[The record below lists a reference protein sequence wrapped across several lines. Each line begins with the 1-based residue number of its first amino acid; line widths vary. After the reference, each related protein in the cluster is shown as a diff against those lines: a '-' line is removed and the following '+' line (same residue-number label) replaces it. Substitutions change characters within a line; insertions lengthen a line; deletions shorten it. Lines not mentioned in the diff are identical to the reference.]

1 MYSTRNV
8 FLTVFLGEK
17 IELFTCSIR
26 FEARVMPD
34 PEHIKKLAYQL
45 AHRSKLQVYTETGV
59 LVVLA
64 LTALIG
70 NSCVLYVFYKSPRLR
85 SVTNYYLITLAV
97 SDIVFSLTVM
107 PLSVAA
113 SSHGRDVV
121 GHSVGQVSGFVC
133 LSLIYGSLQ
142 TTSLIAVNRFFCVA
156 KPSLYRKYFKPKPA
170 IMMIVVAWVLSVSF
184 VAVAYFGGMGTFV
197 FYPGR
202 FVYFL
207 ASHNV
212 FTSRLFTAVS
222 HITFVL
228 YPMLMTAICYR
239 KIYQIVK
246 THETSV
252 SISMNNGVILN
263 QNSPSLSREEIHIT
277 KSVLAL
283 VCGFVICWIPCST
296 TLHIAVYISVPR
308 FAEMIITYTAFAS
321 SAINP
326 FVFNIFNKPF
336 RKEFFRILSVR
347 KRKVGSSLQQDLS

>member
-1 MYSTRNV
+1 
-8 FLTVFLGEK
+8 
-17 IELFTCSIR
+17 
-26 FEARVMPD
+26 MPD
-34 PEHIKKLAYQL
+34 PEHVKKLAYEL
-45 AHRSKLQVYTETGV
+45 AHRSSLQIYIETGV
-59 LVVLA
+59 LVVLT

-85 SVTNYYLITLAV
+85 SVTNYYLMTLAV
-97 SDIVFSLTVM
+97 SDIAFSLTVM
-107 PLSVAA
+107 PLSIAA

-121 GHSVGQVSGFVC
+121 GYSVGQVSGFIC

-142 TTSLIAVNRFFCVA
+142 TTSLIAVNRFFCVV
-156 KPSLYRKYFKPKPA
+156 KPLAYRKYFKPKPA
-170 IMMIVVAWVLSVSF
+170 ILMIVFAWVLSVSF
-184 VAVAYFGGMGTFV
+184 VAIVYFSGKGTFE

-207 ASHNV
+207 ATPNSVLTARV
-212 FTSRLFTAVS
+212 FTALS
-222 HITFVL
+222 HATFIL
-228 YPMLMTAICYR
+228 YPMLMTGICYR

-246 THETSV
+246 THETSL
-252 SISMNNGVILN
+252 STSMNNGSN
-263 QNSPSLSREEIHIT
+263 QNNQSLSREEIHIS

-296 TLHIAVYISVPR
+296 TLHIAVYISLPR

-336 RKEFFRILSVR
+336 RKEFFRIFSL
-347 KRKVGSSLQQDLS
+347 KQRKVGPCFLQELSRTNENSRNMQALR